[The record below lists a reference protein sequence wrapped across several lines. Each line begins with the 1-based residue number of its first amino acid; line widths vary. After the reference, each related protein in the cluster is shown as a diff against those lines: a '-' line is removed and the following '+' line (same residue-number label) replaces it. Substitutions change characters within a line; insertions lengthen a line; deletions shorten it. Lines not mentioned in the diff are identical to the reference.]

1 MDFKTITITDK
12 SIINFYEE
20 NPDINI
26 EMINIVFI
34 DILKK
39 LSCNLNNTINT
50 SINSKILSI
59 VSDIDKNIS
68 FIKTDIISNLTE
80 KINQTKKEYIE
91 DLKTQ
96 LINNIL
102 TNNEKL
108 FNQIDK
114 HTDNILTKTTS
125 IINEIIPKSQD
136 KNYIQIENCIKT
148 YCSLIEKDTK
158 HIIENKNNDETTTK
172 NIINNIE
179 NNFLKMLSSIQNPI
193 LNLIQSTEQK
203 TTNGIQTI
211 KDEIFKQNN
220 EQQNLTNNLNEF
232 LNKYKNNSSIKG
244 SVSENELYYILQS
257 LMPSDELLNVSSI
270 SQCCDFKINRKD
282 TNKPS
287 ILFENKDYN
296 CNVSTDEV
304 VKFERDVKEQ
314 KTHGIFI
321 SQKTPITYKE
331 NFQIDITN
339 NLIHLYIPNC
349 NYDTEK
355 IKLAIQI
362 IDSLSIKLKLINNE
376 IGDNFSIDK
385 KDIDEILQE
394 YRNYI
399 SKKLSIQ
406 ETIKTMSKQLLDQ
419 VEELDFPKTKYLLIK
434 LGVIENENFICNHC
448 KIFNAKNKASLSA
461 HIRNCKNLKNV
472 NNIDKSNNIIIK

>member
-1 MDFKTITITDK
+1 MECKKIIITDK

-26 EMINIVFI
+26 EMINLVFI

-68 FIKTDIISNLTE
+68 FIKSDIISNLTE

-96 LINNIL
+96 LTNNIL

-114 HTDNILTKTTS
+114 HQENILTKTTS

-179 NNFLKMLSSIQNPI
+179 NNFLKMLSNIQNPI
-193 LNLIQSTEQK
+193 LNLIQSTEEK
-203 TTNGIQTI
+203 TTNGIQKI

-257 LMPSDELLNVSSI
+257 LMPCDELLNVSSI
-270 SQCCDFKINRKD
+270 SQCCDFKIN
-282 TNKPS
+282 
-287 ILFENKDYN
+287 
-296 CNVSTDEV
+296 
-304 VKFERDVKEQ
+304 
-314 KTHGIFI
+314 
-321 SQKTPITYKE
+321 
-331 NFQIDITN
+331 
-339 NLIHLYIPNC
+339 
-349 NYDTEK
+349 
-355 IKLAIQI
+355 
-362 IDSLSIKLKLINNE
+362 
-376 IGDNFSIDK
+376 
-385 KDIDEILQE
+385 
-394 YRNYI
+394 
-399 SKKLSIQ
+399 
-406 ETIKTMSKQLLDQ
+406 
-419 VEELDFPKTKYLLIK
+419 
-434 LGVIENENFICNHC
+434 
-448 KIFNAKNKASLSA
+448 
-461 HIRNCKNLKNV
+461 
-472 NNIDKSNNIIIK
+472 